1 MGFQEARLTNQ
12 DTVVT
17 CGIKY
22 VQWRIILNALY
33 RFSMGRFHRDFPKD
47 IKERFTTVIGSF
59 SAASYFS
66 FTNVLYT
73 KPGNLNARVQEIEST
88 IP

>member
-1 MGFQEARLTNQ
+1 MVFQEARLTNQ

-47 IKERFTTVIGSF
+47 IKERFTTVIG
-59 SAASYFS
+59 
-66 FTNVLYT
+66 
-73 KPGNLNARVQEIEST
+73 
-88 IP
+88 